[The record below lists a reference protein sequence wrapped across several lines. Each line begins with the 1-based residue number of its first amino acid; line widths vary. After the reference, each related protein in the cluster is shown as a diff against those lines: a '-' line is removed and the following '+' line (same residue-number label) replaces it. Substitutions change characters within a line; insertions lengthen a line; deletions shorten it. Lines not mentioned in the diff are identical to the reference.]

1 MQITVYL
8 PDEIGEKAKGA
19 GLNLSGLLRTAVID
33 ELERRRAMEATLDE
47 LVEYE
52 VDMVDDEGRSY
63 IGRITGKRIAV
74 GSRDEEVFVTDDER
88 VLVYD
93 PNDEGRRMCAEV
105 EDPAEDLQTI
115 LDSDLYV
122 EAMSALGLKA
132 IIDL

>member
-1 MQITVYL
+1 
-8 PDEIGEKAKGA
+8 
-19 GLNLSGLLRTAVID
+19 
-33 ELERRRAMEATLDE
+33 MEATLDE

-52 VDMVDDEGRSY
+52 LDMVDDENRSY
-63 IGRITGKRIAV
+63 IGRITGKRIAE
-74 GSRDEEVFVTDDER
+74 GSRDEQVFVTDDER

-93 PNDEGRRMCAEV
+93 PNVEGRFMCAEV

-115 LDSDLYV
+115 LDTDLYV